1 MAIAKLSIDLE
12 TRLATFERDLK
23 QMSTLSETAANKI
36 GKAFTGLT
44 AVFAGLAGALSV
56 GAIKQAFDSYVQ
68 GAAAM
73 DDLAEIT
80 GSTVEKVSALSNV
93 AKISGT
99 DMGLLEGGMVKL
111 AKAVT
116 LVGDESSDAAAAFK
130 ALNLDPKELGAVDT
144 ADQLKIVA
152 ERLAEYEDGAAK
164 TALAT
169 TLLGKSGAQL
179 LPYLK
184 DLASTGDLVAK
195 VTTEQAAQAEEY
207 EKNLKRLGAA
217 QSAVV
222 KIISAELVPAANVL
236 VKTFVDVLSGTDGV
250 RGAARGLAED
260 GSIQNWAISA
270 VRAAGFVIDAF
281 DGVVRVVQAVGKTIG
296 AAAASAAAVAQ
307 GSFSGAKAI
316 GGELLS
322 DLDSLAQKPLFSQRL
337 EENIAAMQK
346 LGGAADVTRKKLNF
360 SGGAGGGAGGRG
372 GRGRAGGGAS
382 ASFTDYDQQMV
393 QRIASAIEKTD
404 TVKAAEL
411 VRQLEKL
418 DELAAAGLDPAI
430 VKAVRDDLTGA
441 TKAAAD
447 ELARLNG
454 LLDATPTGKLDQARD
469 DMLLLTKALTEG
481 RIAEEQYLEAVAAR
495 LDTVSKKTE
504 KVVGEF
510 DEFTKAAAKNI
521 ENALADFLFDPFSE
535 GLDGMARKFAD
546 TIRKMAADA
555 LAAQLAKKLF
565 GDFGASGG
573 DGGWVGMAFKAVAGL
588 SGGGAGAGAG
598 AAASSG
604 IGNVWVDIMHGG
616 GLAGASGGRSRSVS
630 ASAFFNAPRYHNG
643 GFAADEVPAI
653 LQKGELVLTKDQQ
666 KATANQSAPAP
677 AQNIR
682 IVNAFDTSVV
692 GDYLGS
698 AAGERLILNAVQRNS
713 RAMRQAIA

>member
-23 QMSTLSETAANKI
+23 QMSALSEMAANKI
-36 GKAFTGLT
+36 GSAFTGLT
-44 AVFAGLAGALSV
+44 VIFAGLAGALSV

-360 SGGAGGGAGGRG
+360 SGGVGGGAGGRG

-382 ASFTDYDQQMV
+382 ASFTDYDQQLV

-441 TKAAAD
+441 SKAAAD
-447 ELARLNG
+447 EVARLNS
-454 LLDATPTGKLDQARD
+454 LLDATPTAKIEQSRD

-510 DEFTKAAAKNI
+510 DEFTEAAAKNI

-555 LAAQLAKKLF
+555 AAAQIAKALF
-565 GDFGASGG
+565 GGMGKDG
-573 DGGWVGMAFKAVAGL
+573 DWGWVGSIIKAVGFHEGGL
-588 SGGGAGAGAG
+588 VGAGGSFSRNVP
-598 AAASSG
+598 AAAFF
-604 IGNVWVDIMHGG
+604 
-616 GLAGASGGRSRSVS
+616 S
-630 ASAFFNAPRYHNG
+630 AKRYHNG
-643 GFAADEVPAI
+643 GFASDEVPAI

>member
-12 TRLATFERDLK
+12 TRLASFEKDLK
-23 QMSTLSETAANKI
+23 QMSSLSEATAGKI

-44 AVFAGLAGALSV
+44 VVFAGLAGALSV

-80 GSTVEKVSALSNV
+80 GSTVEKVSALANV
-93 AKISGT
+93 AKVSGT
-99 DMGLLEGGMVKL
+99 DMGLLEGGLVKL

-116 LVGDESSDAAAAFK
+116 LVGDESSDAGAAFK

-250 RGAARGLAED
+250 RGAARGLADD
-260 GSIQNWAISA
+260 GSIQSWATSA
-270 VRAAGFVIDAF
+270 VRAAGFVVDAF
-281 DGVVRVVQAVGKTIG
+281 DGVARVVNIVGKTLG
-296 AAAASAAAVAQ
+296 AAAAQASALA
-307 GSFSGAKAI
+307 SGDIKLFNGIAKEYRADMSGI
-316 GGELLS
+316 LE
-322 DLDSLAQKPLFSQRL
+322 KPLFSDRL
-337 EENIAAMQK
+337 EQNIAAMKK
-346 LGGAADVTRKKLNF
+346 LGDEAGGARKKLNF
-360 SGGAGGGAGGRG
+360 SGGISGGGAGGK
-372 GRGRAGGGAS
+372 GRAGAGGGAA
-382 ASFTDYDQQMV
+382 ASFTDYDQQLI
-393 QRIASAIEKTD
+393 QKIASAIEKTD
-404 TVKAAEL
+404 VVKAAEL
-411 VRQLEKL
+411 VRELEKL
-418 DELAAAGLDPAI
+418 DQLAAAGLDPAI

-469 DMLLLTKALTEG
+469 DMLLLTKALEEA
-481 RIAEEQYLEAVAAR
+481 RISEEQYLEAVTTR
-495 LDTVSKKTE
+495 LDLASSKTE
-504 KVVGEF
+504 KAIDDL
-510 DEFTKAAAKNI
+510 DEFAKAAAKNI
-521 ENALADFLFDPFSE
+521 EGTLADFLYDPFSD
-535 GLDGMARKFAD
+535 GVDGMVKKFAD
-546 TIRKMAADA
+546 AIRKMAADA
-555 LAAQLAKKLF
+555 LAAQLAQKLF
-565 GDFGASGG
+565 GAMGKGG
-573 DGGWVGMAFKAVAGL
+573 DWGWVGSLF
-588 SGGGAGAGAG
+588 S
-598 AAASSG
+598 AAAMHTGGVVGQDSSF
-604 IGNVWVDIMHGG
+604 
-616 GLAGASGGRSRSVS
+616 SRSVPV
-630 ASAFFNAPRYHNG
+630 SAFLNAPRYHNG
-643 GFAADEVPAI
+643 GFAANEVPAI

-666 KATANQSAPAP
+666 RAAASASSAAP

>member
-12 TRLATFERDLK
+12 TRLASFEKDLK
-23 QMSTLSETAANKI
+23 QMSSLSEAAAGKI

-44 AVFAGLAGALSV
+44 VVFAGLAGALSV

-80 GSTVEKVSALSNV
+80 GSTVEKVSALANV
-93 AKISGT
+93 AKVSGT

-116 LVGDESSDAAAAFK
+116 LVGDESSDAGAAFK

-184 DLASTGDLVAK
+184 DLASTGDLVTK
-195 VTTEQAAQAEEY
+195 VTAEQAAQAEEY

-236 VKTFVDVLSGTDGV
+236 VKTFVDVLNGTDGV
-250 RGAARGLAED
+250 RGATKGLADD
-260 GSIQNWAISA
+260 GSIQSWATSA
-270 VRAAGFVIDAF
+270 VRAAGFVVDAF

-296 AAAASAAAVAQ
+296 AAAAQAAAVAQ
-307 GSFSGAKAI
+307 GNFAGAKAI
-316 GGELLS
+316 GGEWLA
-322 DLDSLAQKPLFSQRL
+322 DLDKLAEKPLFSQRL

-346 LGGAADVTRKKLNF
+346 LGGAADVTRKKLSF
-360 SGGAGGGAGGRG
+360 SGGAGGGAGGK
-372 GRGRAGGGAS
+372 GRAGAGGAS
-382 ASFTDYDQQMV
+382 ASFTDYDQQLV
-393 QRIASAIEKTD
+393 QKIAGAIEKTD

-418 DELAAAGLDPAI
+418 DQLAAAGLDPTI

-441 TKAAAD
+441 SKAAAD
-447 ELARLNG
+447 EVARLNS
-454 LLDATPTGKLDQARD
+454 LLDATPTAKIEQSRD

-495 LDTVSKKTE
+495 LDKVSEKTE
-504 KVVGEF
+504 KAVGEL

-521 ENALADFLFDPFSE
+521 ENTLADFLYDPFAE
-535 GLDGMARKFAD
+535 GMDGMAKKFGD
-546 TIRKMAADA
+546 TLRKMVADA
-555 LAAQLAKKLF
+555 AAAQLAKAMF
-565 GDFGASGG
+565 GDFGKTG
-573 DGGWVGMAFKAVAGL
+573 DLGGWAGSLLKGAAGL
-588 SGGGAGAGAG
+588 FGGGGGA
-598 AAASSG
+598 AAASG
-604 IGNVWVDIMHGG
+604 IGSVWVDIMHGG
-616 GLAGASGGRSRSVS
+616 GLAGAGGGRSRNVS

-653 LQKGELVLTKDQQ
+653 LKRGELVLTEDQQ
-666 KATANQSAPAP
+666 KAAARGNGQPLTLTQHFHGRADP
-677 AQNIR
+677 AQVKR
-682 IVNAFDTSVV
+682 ATASTLRD
-692 GDYLGS
+692 
-698 AAGERLILNAVQRNS
+698 AAGLIAGAR
-713 RAMRQAIA
+713 RYA

>member
-12 TRLATFERDLK
+12 TRLASFEKDLK
-23 QMSTLSETAANKI
+23 QMSSLSEAAAGKI

-44 AVFAGLAGALSV
+44 VVFAGLAGALSV

-207 EKNLKRLGAA
+207 EKNLKRLGVA
-217 QSAVV
+217 QNEVV
-222 KIISAELVPAANVL
+222 RIISAELVPAANVL
-236 VKTFVDVLSGTDGV
+236 VKTFVDVLNGTDGV
-250 RGAARGLAED
+250 RGATRRLADD
-260 GSIQNWAISA
+260 GSIQNWAVSA
-270 VRAAGFVIDAF
+270 VRAAGFVVDAF

-296 AAAASAAAVAQ
+296 AAAAQAAAVAQ
-307 GSFSGAKAI
+307 GNFAWAKAI
-316 GGELLS
+316 GGEWLA
-322 DLDSLAQKPLFSQRL
+322 DLDKLAEKPLFSQRL

-360 SGGAGGGAGGRG
+360 SGGAGGAGGK
-372 GRGRAGGGAS
+372 GRAGACSGAS
-382 ASFTDYDQQMV
+382 ASFTDYDQQLV

-441 TKAAAD
+441 SKAAAD
-447 ELARLNG
+447 EVARLNS
-454 LLDATPTGKLDQARD
+454 LLDATPTAKIEQSRD

-555 LAAQLAKKLF
+555 AAAQIAKALF
-565 GDFGASGG
+565 GGMGKDG
-573 DGGWVGMAFKAVAGL
+573 DWGWVGSIIKAVGFHEGGL
-588 SGGGAGAGAG
+588 VGAGGSFSRNVP
-598 AAASSG
+598 AAAFF
-604 IGNVWVDIMHGG
+604 
-616 GLAGASGGRSRSVS
+616 S
-630 ASAFFNAPRYHNG
+630 AKRYHNG
-643 GFAADEVPAI
+643 GFASDEVPAI

>member
-12 TRLATFERDLK
+12 TRLASFEKDLK
-23 QMSTLSETAANKI
+23 QMSSLSEAAAGKI

-44 AVFAGLAGALSV
+44 VVFAGLAGALSV

-195 VTTEQAAQAEEY
+195 VTSEQAAQAEEY

-236 VKTFVDVLSGTDGV
+236 VKTFVDVLNGTDGV
-250 RGAARGLAED
+250 RGATRRLADD
-260 GSIQNWAISA
+260 GSIQNWAVSA
-270 VRAAGFVIDAF
+270 VRAAGFVVDAF

-296 AAAASAAAVAQ
+296 AAAAQAAAVAQ
-307 GSFSGAKAI
+307 GNFAGAKAI
-316 GGELLS
+316 GGEWLA
-322 DLDSLAQKPLFSQRL
+322 DLDKLAEKPLFSQRL

-360 SGGAGGGAGGRG
+360 SGGAGGAGGK
-372 GRGRAGGGAS
+372 GRAGAGSGAS
-382 ASFTDYDQQMV
+382 ASFTDYDQQLV

-441 TKAAAD
+441 SKAAAD
-447 ELARLNG
+447 EVARLNS
-454 LLDATPTGKLDQARD
+454 LLDATPTAKIEQSRD

-510 DEFTKAAAKNI
+510 DEFTEAAAKNI

-555 LAAQLAKKLF
+555 AAAQISKALF
-565 GDFGASGG
+565 GGMGKDG
-573 DGGWVGMAFKAVAGL
+573 DWGWVGSIIKAVGFHEGGL
-588 SGGGAGAGAG
+588 VGAGGSFSRNVP
-598 AAASSG
+598 AAAFF
-604 IGNVWVDIMHGG
+604 
-616 GLAGASGGRSRSVS
+616 S
-630 ASAFFNAPRYHNG
+630 AKRYHNG
-643 GFAADEVPAI
+643 GFASDEVPAI

>member
-12 TRLATFERDLK
+12 TRLASFEKDLK
-23 QMSTLSETAANKI
+23 QMSSLSEATAGKI

-44 AVFAGLAGALSV
+44 VVFAGLAGALSV

-80 GSTVEKVSALSNV
+80 GSTVEKVSALANV
-93 AKISGT
+93 AKVSGT
-99 DMGLLEGGMVKL
+99 DMGLLEGGLVKL

-116 LVGDESSDAAAAFK
+116 LVGDESSDAGAAFK

-184 DLASTGDLVAK
+184 DLASTGDLVSK
-195 VTTEQAAQAEEY
+195 VTAEQAAQAEEY
-207 EKNLKRLGAA
+207 EKNLKRLGVA
-217 QSAVV
+217 QNEVV
-222 KIISAELVPAANVL
+222 RIISAELVPAANVL
-236 VKTFVDVLSGTDGV
+236 VKTFVDVLNGTDGV
-250 RGAARGLAED
+250 RGATKVLADD
-260 GSIQNWAISA
+260 GSIQSWATSA
-270 VRAAGFVIDAF
+270 VRAAGFVVDAF
-281 DGVVRVVQAVGKTIG
+281 DGVARVVNIVGKTLG
-296 AAAASAAAVAQ
+296 AAAAQASALA
-307 GSFSGAKAI
+307 SGDIKLFNGIAKEYRADMSGI
-316 GGELLS
+316 LE
-322 DLDSLAQKPLFSQRL
+322 KPLFSDRL
-337 EENIAAMQK
+337 EQNIAAMKK
-346 LGGAADVTRKKLNF
+346 LGDEAGGARKKLNF
-360 SGGAGGGAGGRG
+360 SGGISGGGAGGK
-372 GRGRAGGGAS
+372 GRAGAGGGAA
-382 ASFTDYDQQMV
+382 ASFTDYDQQLI
-393 QRIASAIEKTD
+393 QKIASAIEKTD
-404 TVKAAEL
+404 VVKAAEL
-411 VRQLEKL
+411 VRELEKL
-418 DELAAAGLDPAI
+418 DQLAAAGLDPAI

-469 DMLLLTKALTEG
+469 DMLLLTKALEEA
-481 RIAEEQYLEAVAAR
+481 RISEEQYLEAVTTR
-495 LDTVSKKTE
+495 LDLASSKTE
-504 KVVGEF
+504 KAIDDL
-510 DEFTKAAAKNI
+510 DEFAKAAAKNI
-521 ENALADFLFDPFSE
+521 EGTLADFLYDPFSD
-535 GLDGMARKFAD
+535 GVDGMVKKFAD
-546 TIRKMAADA
+546 AIRKMAADA
-555 LAAQLAKKLF
+555 LAARLAQKLF
-565 GDFGASGG
+565 GAMGKGG
-573 DGGWVGMAFKAVAGL
+573 DWGWVGSLF
-588 SGGGAGAGAG
+588 S
-598 AAASSG
+598 AAAMHTGGVVGQDSSF
-604 IGNVWVDIMHGG
+604 
-616 GLAGASGGRSRSVS
+616 SRSVPV
-630 ASAFFNAPRYHNG
+630 SAFLNAPRYHNG
-643 GFAADEVPAI
+643 GFAANEVPAI

-666 KATANQSAPAP
+666 RAAASASSAAP

>member
-12 TRLATFERDLK
+12 TRLASFEKDLK
-23 QMSTLSETAANKI
+23 QMSSLSEATAGNI

-44 AVFAGLAGALSV
+44 VVFAGLAGALSV

-73 DDLAEIT
+73 DDMAEIT
-80 GSTVEKVSALSNV
+80 GSTVEKVSALANV
-93 AKISGT
+93 AKVSGT
-99 DMGLLEGGMVKL
+99 DMGLLEGGLVKL

-116 LVGDESSDAAAAFK
+116 LAGDESSDAGAAFK

-184 DLASTGDLVAK
+184 DLASTGDLVSK
-195 VTTEQAAQAEEY
+195 VTAEQAAQAEEY
-207 EKNLKRLGAA
+207 EKNLKRLGVA
-217 QSAVV
+217 QNEVV
-222 KIISAELVPAANVL
+222 RIISAELVPAANVL
-236 VKTFVDVLSGTDGV
+236 VKTFVDVLNGTDGV
-250 RGAARGLAED
+250 RGATKVLADD
-260 GSIQNWAISA
+260 GSIQSWATSA
-270 VRAAGFVIDAF
+270 VRAAGFVVDAF

-296 AAAASAAAVAQ
+296 AAAAQAAAVAQ
-307 GSFSGAKAI
+307 GNFAGAKAI
-316 GGELLS
+316 GGEWLA
-322 DLDSLAQKPLFSQRL
+322 DLDKLAEKPLFSKRL
-337 EENIAAMQK
+337 EENITAMQK
-346 LGGAADVTRKKLNF
+346 LGGAADVTRKKLKF
-360 SGGAGGGAGGRG
+360 SGGYGGAGGGSGRK
-372 GRGRAGGGAS
+372 GRAGAGGAS
-382 ASFTDYDQQMV
+382 ASFTDYDQQLV
-393 QRIASAIEKTD
+393 QKIAGAIEKTD

-411 VRQLEKL
+411 VRELEKL
-418 DELAAAGLDPAI
+418 DQLAAAGLDPAI

-469 DMLLLTKALTEG
+469 DMLLLTKALEEA
-481 RIAEEQYLEAVAAR
+481 RISEEQYLEAVTTR
-495 LDTVSKKTE
+495 LDLASSKTE
-504 KVVGEF
+504 KAIDDL
-510 DEFTKAAAKNI
+510 DEFAKAAAKNI
-521 ENALADFLFDPFSE
+521 EGALADFLYDPFSD
-535 GLDGMARKFAD
+535 GVDGMVKKFAD
-546 TIRKMAADA
+546 AIRKMAADA
-555 LAAQLAKKLF
+555 LAAQLAQKLF
-565 GDFGASGG
+565 GAMGKGG
-573 DGGWVGMAFKAVAGL
+573 DWGWVGSLF
-588 SGGGAGAGAG
+588 S
-598 AAASSG
+598 AAAMHTGGVVGQDSSF
-604 IGNVWVDIMHGG
+604 
-616 GLAGASGGRSRSVS
+616 SRSVPV
-630 ASAFFNAPRYHNG
+630 SAFLNAPRYHNG
-643 GFAADEVPAI
+643 GFAANEVPAI

-666 KATANQSAPAP
+666 RAAASASSAAP